1 MVLTHIKIA
10 KDLQE
15 LTSHGTK
22 AFPVALYETTMRL
35 ESLDFLPLHWHKEIQ
50 FVYVKEG
57 RIEYR
62 VGGDVFILKEGDGL
76 FINALGLHEAKPYE
90 INLARIYCLN
100 VDPVLLG
107 GHEGSV
113 FTEKYVKPYITS
125 NRLPYVRL
133 SGYLAQKVKEIAGIL
148 QMQND
153 FYELKVWRELVAIWE
168 AMLTQSMLTIEMLE
182 PAKVVQHERVKEML
196 DYLHVNYAE
205 KIILEQLAA
214 HVYLSREECSRLFKK
229 MVGMSPFSYLLQYRL
244 RKSLQL
250 LRDSEQSI
258 TTIASTTG
266 FSTVSYFIEKFKDYT
281 GFSPYVYRKRFC
293 RR

>member
-1 MVLTHIKIA
+1 M
-10 KDLQE
+10 
-15 LTSHGTK
+15 
-22 AFPVALYETTMRL
+22 
-35 ESLDFLPLHWHKEIQ
+35 
-50 FVYVKEG
+50 KEG

-100 VDPVLLG
+100 VDPMLLG

-168 AMLTQSMLTIEMLE
+168 AMLTQSMLTVEMLE
-182 PAKVVQHERVKEML
+182 PTKIVQHERVKEML

-229 MVGMSPFSYLLQYRL
+229 NGGYVTI
-244 RKSLQL
+244 QL
-250 LRDSEQSI
+250 FI
-258 TTIASTTG
+258 
-266 FSTVSYFIEKFKDYT
+266 TVS
-281 GFSPYVYRKRFC
+281 SS
-293 RR
+293 